1 MSRSRSGAAV
11 RLLAVLCVT
20 AGCAAALQQQEMTK
34 SPTET
39 PTVEPTFWPDEE
51 EELELP
57 CDCSDL
63 PMGSPSGVYN
73 LSLGRAS
80 SQPPVPAYCDM
91 DTDGGNWTV
100 FQRRDGLLGIP
111 KNQRQSFKQ
120 KWNAYKHGFGSLT
133 GEFWWGL
140 EYLHILTQ
148 EKERQYELRIYLT
161 SAEGIINPAGL
172 VRYAVYRNFWIS
184 SEDTGYALNYDYYKQ
199 LGYHNASTQLGDGFR
214 YYHRY
219 MKFSTSDRDNSGEHC
234 ASRGGWWYLGLRISF
249 GRPVRCSSTSFLN
262 GPPNDP
268 DDAYSYLFNPT
279 MFWSSGS
286 SVIRWERSVMMI
298 KPVSDPCGCERI
310 TGLE

>member
-1 MSRSRSGAAV
+1 MSRSLSGAAV

-20 AGCAAALQQQEMTK
+20 AGYAAAQEQQEMTE

-39 PTVEPTFWPDEE
+39 PTAEPTFRPDEE

-80 SQPPVPAYCDM
+80 SQQPVPAYCDM

-120 KWNAYKHGFGSLT
+120 KWNAYKTGFGSLT

-199 LGYHNASTQLGDGFR
+199 LGGTTMPPPSLGTAFTTTIGTGSSRRPIETTADSIARVEEAGGIWV
-214 YYHRY
+214 
-219 MKFSTSDRDNSGEHC
+219 STSALAVQFVARLQPS
-234 ASRGGWWYLGLRISF
+234 
-249 GRPVRCSSTSFLN
+249 
-262 GPPNDP
+262 
-268 DDAYSYLFNPT
+268 
-279 MFWSSGS
+279 
-286 SVIRWERSVMMI
+286 
-298 KPVSDPCGCERI
+298 
-310 TGLE
+310 